1 MTATG
6 VYHVYNAAKFRTLN
20 TIFNMT
26 KKEGKP
32 YATSEGIAAKTGMNL
47 HNVRQNLYHYSK
59 KYKSPLIERLPEKL
73 GNEYC
78 YVITESG
85 ETVLEKMKKRME
97 AGKDLNFKHDFQS
110 KQIFIRPTPAGI
122 ERGITQDTARKVVGL
137 K

>member
-1 MTATG
+1 M
-6 VYHVYNAAKFRTLN
+6 
-20 TIFNMT
+20 
-26 KKEGKP
+26 
-32 YATSEGIAAKTGMNL
+32 
-47 HNVRQNLYHYSK
+47 
-59 KYKSPLIERLPEKL
+59 
-73 GNEYC
+73 
-78 YVITESG
+78 ITESG